1 MNFSKS
7 HDLVSYTC
15 TTQLLFIYL
24 RQIKLLRM
32 IEINVPK
39 EANGYVYTIKDIKL
53 DAMYKCPSSCYYVGE
68 NFECSLRQCIQRG
81 VKRIKEF
88 KALAITINVKN
99 MSNKNNWYV
108 GAEDVILVDEDG
120 YTYKGVILC
129 NYLLPHRTAE
139 DKTLILPHTQL
150 DYIELFPLLPE
161 NIRISSARVNIY
173 NTWVEF
179 SLSDTP
185 SQMQLLADQ
194 NKQSNQNDVQV
205 IVDTNKHW
213 IIEKFKERIAKLRTS
228 IYSRLNNV
236 LTSSEKTK
244 LENKIGNEHYSIS
257 MELREKND
265 PDYTILLEE
274 LEEMYSVY
282 HQKLQDSKEIE
293 QKRKS
298 LSQKVDELLE
308 LSPRDFE
315 EYVSQLLKHL
325 GYSNIELTPYV
336 NDKGIDVI
344 AYKDE
349 LKYVVQ
355 CKRYKGTVGS
365 PDIQTF
371 LGAMSHAQADKGLFI
386 TTGMF
391 SFEAEKMAAEHP
403 IVLINRIDLAKL
415 VFNAL
420 SGN

>member
-1 MNFSKS
+1 M
-7 HDLVSYTC
+7 V
-15 TTQLLFIYL
+15 
-24 RQIKLLRM
+24 
-32 IEINVPK
+32 EINVPK
-39 EANGYVYTIKDIKL
+39 EADGYIYTITNIEL
-53 DAMYKCPSSCYYVGE
+53 DALYKCPARCYYAGE
-68 NFECSLRQCIQRG
+68 NFKCSLRDIIQRG
-81 VKRIKEF
+81 VKRSKEF
-88 KALAITINVKN
+88 KALTIMVNVKN
-99 MSNKNNWYV
+99 ISNKNDWYV
-108 GAEDVILVDEDG
+108 GAEDIILVDEDG
-120 YTYKGVILC
+120 YTYKGEILC
-129 NYLLPHRTAE
+129 NNLLPLRTAE
-139 DKTLILPHTQL
+139 DRTLIMPHTQL
-150 DYIELFPLLPE
+150 DYIQLFPLLPE
-161 NIRISSARVNIY
+161 NVGISSAKVNIHK
-173 NTWVEF
+173 TWVEF
-179 SLSDTP
+179 SLSDSP
-185 SQMQLLADQ
+185 SKVQLLA
-194 NKQSNQNDVQV
+194 NQNDQSDQND
-205 IVDTNKHW
+205 IQPIIDTNKHW
-213 IIEKFKERIAKLRTS
+213 IIEKFKERISKLRTS
-228 IYSRLNNV
+228 IYSRLNNI

-244 LENKIGNEHYSIS
+244 LENKIGNEHFSIS
-257 MELREKND
+257 MELMEKND
-265 PDYTILLEE
+265 SDYKNLLND

-282 HQKLQDSKEIE
+282 QQKLQYSKEIE

-344 AYKDE
+344 AYKDDF
-349 LKYVVQ
+349 KYVVQ